1 MADAITNPL
10 YGVETGS
17 IVDTASGRLAFR
29 LGVLK
34 PGLTKLVAQHS
45 MGLSMTGNS
54 DYLYTD
60 TMNQGS
66 LGVSGSYGLSGAAKV
81 AGAVTAY
88 VGTTHSENSKTLAI
102 TLNCVKAA
110 GVEYIDFDNLQMA
123 QLIAGLKA
131 NVQADLNDVL
141 AKFTAA
147 QSRPVDGPE
156 VKAWVAAVDAFTR
169 DHGTGIVI
177 ATLWGGCAAAELKFT
192 TSSSKDKW
200 VYGGS
205 AEFSYA
211 GTGASVDVSATYGG
225 SKQTLGD
232 NASATVNVY
241 SNGKCVDAIATSW
254 YNDLKDKASKGLDAV
269 GSAPVSS
276 PALSGPVTAPKA
288 PDFVAPKKDA
298 TVASRITQIKDLAGL
313 EAFAQA
319 SAYDDYKKGGGK
331 KDLAGFLAEAK
342 ENNEF
347 DALQKKLDAASSLLD
362 DLPPRN
368 LTFTTAKNTAR
379 DTPPAEPKAAD
390 FSEYEPMGV
399 WIANWSQLFPW
410 FVTGHSNAVPSD
422 TPALEMIK
430 LRRMQ
435 QDFLTLAKLYRRFAR
450 LQNARSD
457 FFVQPMT
464 DRITFDALA
473 DSFATGAEGIA
484 DFIRNT
490 GANVTRSSLQ
500 QKISDQHNR
509 LNSHAKVIYDAWDTV
524 GLFRKAELGLGIVV
538 DVTVPDQPSQS
549 ISGFA
554 SQRPNLASCAFEP
567 RWENDKLAGNFEIF
581 AGFVKGWP
589 LIFTDDRMRARMV
602 CYVEGPDQNNC
613 GILAQDAAGP
623 HRFYVWHNVPRD
635 TVGRGAG
642 NDGPIEFDLFLPEER
657 LFGVFKSWEGGS
669 IVDNGIALYPIPYKA
684 AEGIKWTGQ
693 SMATGDG
700 TLGRQLTALA
710 AALGST
716 TRWSFDSDYW
726 QGRTLGDDGRFRMQ
740 RIKPSYMGLI
750 DEPRNIFGSGD

>member
-17 IVDTASGRLAFR
+17 IVDAASGRLAFS

-54 DYLYTD
+54 DYIYTD

-66 LGVSGSYGLSGAAKV
+66 LGVSGSYGASGVAKV

-88 VGTTHSENSKTLAI
+88 VGNTHSESSRTLSI

-131 NVQADLNDVL
+131 NVQGDLTDVL

-147 QSRPVDGPE
+147 QSRPIDSAE
-156 VKAWVAAVDAFTR
+156 VKAWVEAVNAFTK

-192 TSSSKDKW
+192 TGSSKDKW

-225 SKQTLGD
+225 SKQTLGE

-241 SNGKCVDAIATSW
+241 SNGKCVEAIATSW
-254 YNDLKDKASKGLDAV
+254 YNDLKDKAGRGLDAV

-298 TVASRITQIKDLAGL
+298 TVASRITQIKDLNGL

-347 DALQKKLDAASSLLD
+347 DALQKRLDAASSLLD
-362 DLPPRN
+362 DVPRRN
-368 LTFTTAKNTAR
+368 LTFTTGNAAAR
-379 DTPPAEPKAAD
+379 DTPAADPKAAD

-435 QDFLTLAKLYRRFAR
+435 QDFLTLAKLYRRFAK
-450 LQNARSD
+450 LQNANGST

-464 DRITFDALA
+464 DLITFDALA
-473 DSFATGAEGIA
+473 DSFASGAESIS
-484 DFIRNT
+484 DFIRSNT
-490 GANVTRSSLQ
+490 DGKVTRSSLQ
-500 QKISDQHNR
+500 QKIIDQHNR
-509 LNSHAKVIYDAWDTV
+509 LNSHAKAIYDAWDAL
-524 GLFRKAELGLGIVV
+524 GFLRNAELGLGIAV
-538 DVTVPDQPSQS
+538 QP
-549 ISGFA
+549 GLGK
-554 SQRPNLASCAFEP
+554 RVL
-567 RWENDKLAGNFEIF
+567 
-581 AGFVKGWP
+581 
-589 LIFTDDRMRARMV
+589 
-602 CYVEGPDQNNC
+602 
-613 GILAQDAAGP
+613 
-623 HRFYVWHNVPRD
+623 
-635 TVGRGAG
+635 
-642 NDGPIEFDLFLPEER
+642 FDLGLRGHESAPKSRTVR
-657 LFGVFKSWEGGS
+657 LRAKVRGRH
-669 IVDNGIALYPIPYKA
+669 
-684 AEGIKWTGQ
+684 
-693 SMATGDG
+693 
-700 TLGRQLTALA
+700 RQL
-710 AALGST
+710 
-716 TRWSFDSDYW
+716 
-726 QGRTLGDDGRFRMQ
+726 
-740 RIKPSYMGLI
+740 
-750 DEPRNIFGSGD
+750 